1 MKLTVL
7 ALGTRMPAWV
17 EAGVEE
23 YRKRLPPELKLDFR
37 ELPLANRNNT
47 STEKVIASET
57 GAIRKA
63 LPGRDKM
70 IVLDVTGRSLSTEQ
84 LAQRLS
90 DWQMSGDNFSMV
102 IGGPDGVESSL
113 LQEADL
119 CWSLS
124 PLTMPHPLVRI
135 LLVEQLYRAWTIN
148 AGHPYHRS

>member
-70 IVLDVTGRSLSTEQ
+70 IVLAVTGRSLSTEQ
-84 LAQRLS
+84 LAQRSS

-119 CWSLS
+119 C
-124 PLTMPHPLVRI
+124 
-135 LLVEQLYRAWTIN
+135 
-148 AGHPYHRS
+148 